1 MLHAHPSISIAIASI
16 EFCIV
21 FERHTAQIG
30 CRAVTDQTHS
40 VTTLVPAAAISAMDL
55 GQPGETARVYIQYDV
70 PV

>member
-1 MLHAHPSISIAIASI
+1 M
-16 EFCIV
+16 V

-40 VTTLVPAAAISAMDL
+40 VTTRVPTAAISAMDL
-55 GQPGETARVYIQYDV
+55 GQPGETARVCIQYDV